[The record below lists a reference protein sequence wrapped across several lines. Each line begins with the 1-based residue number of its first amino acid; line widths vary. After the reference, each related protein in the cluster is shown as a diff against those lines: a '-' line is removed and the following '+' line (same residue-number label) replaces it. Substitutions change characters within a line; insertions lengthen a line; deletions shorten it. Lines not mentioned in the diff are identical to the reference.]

1 MSNRKYGEKM
11 KILKITEVQ
20 KDDIAVRSN
29 PEVVPKNYFS
39 VIFQINENTLRATIR
54 TTTNHIADC
63 RDENKQLV
71 GLKEETERKLIEAVR
86 KYNKK
91 LDLQ

>member
-1 MSNRKYGEKM
+1 M

-20 KDDIAVRSN
+20 KDDIAVKRN
-29 PEVVPKNYFS
+29 PDVIPKKFYS
-39 VIFQINENTLRATIR
+39 AIFQINDKTLTATIR

-63 RDENKQLV
+63 RDEDKQLV
-71 GLKEETERKLIEAVR
+71 GLEEETERKLIEAIR

-91 LDLQ
+91 LDS

>member
-1 MSNRKYGEKM
+1 M